1 MRREMWKEREIRDMN
16 SRCMLRVSC
25 LNIVYTHT
33 HTNIPS
39 IHTNTRIINFGYMLI
54 SINDSVKDKQFIAF
68 IIFWMTTAKYM

>member
-1 MRREMWKEREIRDMN
+1 MYAKSFMPKY
-16 SRCMLRVSC
+16 S
-25 LNIVYTHT
+25 VYT

-68 IIFWMTTAKYM
+68 IIF